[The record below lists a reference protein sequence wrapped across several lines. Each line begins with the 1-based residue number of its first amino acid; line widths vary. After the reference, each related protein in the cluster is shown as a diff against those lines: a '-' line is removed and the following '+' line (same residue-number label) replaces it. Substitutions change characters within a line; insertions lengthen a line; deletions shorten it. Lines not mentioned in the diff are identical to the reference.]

1 LQRGVLYDT
10 SIPMLRLRFGSG
22 AILGLVLGIP
32 AGAVIALLLLPGSS
46 PTDQAATATAL
57 QVQEL
62 TRKLETAKD
71 DRQRVDKQL
80 EQFQK
85 LAEQMTTSFNNLE
98 QRFKALQEDQRLQ
111 EAQARRVPAPVV
123 PAPVVPAPVAQPAVA
138 PAAPA
143 AAAATPVAQ
152 LPADQAPP
160 APAGPGQAG
169 PAEDVEPAPE
179 ADSQ

>member
-123 PAPVVPAPVAQPAVA
+123 PAPVAQPAVA

>member
-1 LQRGVLYDT
+1 LQRGLLYDT

-22 AILGLVLGIP
+22 VILGLVLGIP

-46 PTDQAATATAL
+46 PTDHAATATAL

-71 DRQRVDKQL
+71 DRQRVDTQL

-85 LAEQMTTSFNNLE
+85 LAEQMTASFNNLE

-111 EAQARRVPAPVV
+111 EAQAKRVPAPVL
-123 PAPVVPAPVAQPAVA
+123 PAALAPVAI
-138 PAAPA
+138 APA
-143 AAAATPVAQ
+143 AAAVPVAP
-152 LPADQAPP
+152 LPVEPAAPVAAKPAEAAAP
-160 APAGPGQAG
+160 APA
-169 PAEDVEPAPE
+169 